1 MLQHWKVQSLQLK
14 SSAVYVLPPLFLL
27 MANVRRLGASSG
39 PMGPGRHLCP
49 EECYRY
55 WLIDGTKM
63 HSLWVRMPWHPVQ
76 VLLNFKIHLILE
88 KNKYILYIYICILV
102 YSITSDR
109 MSCFEKYPSNL
120 PRIHVYQL
128 KKKTELAPV
137 SHHFQVDISTW
148 FRLFD
153 KHFNLPHVYSLF
165 LFV

>member
-76 VLLNFKIHLILE
+76 VLNFKIHLILE
-88 KNKYILYIYICILV
+88 KNKYILYICILV

-128 KKKTELAPV
+128 KKKNGTCPGFTSLSSRHINMV
-137 SHHFQVDISTW
+137 SLVWQAFQFTAC
-148 FRLFD
+148 L
-153 KHFNLPHVYSLF
+153 
-165 LFV
+165 